1 MRKIFKRFASL
12 LTIFILTIMSI
23 VPVHASEN
31 TSVVNVT
38 DDLAIQMAERFAKGI
53 GENSNIVANNPRKF
67 YDTTGQ
73 AIGYIV
79 NYNLENKPYGYVVF
93 DTTCESLISEYSF
106 GNNSA
111 NPYEVIYQSEA
122 NVFSEKANTSE
133 IYKIAP
139 FEYGIVDNLGK
150 IRTNYGETLELS
162 LIHI

>member
-93 DTTCESLISEYSF
+93 DTTCESLISEYSC
-106 GNNSA
+106 
-111 NPYEVIYQSEA
+111 I
-122 NVFSEKANTSE
+122 
-133 IYKIAP
+133 
-139 FEYGIVDNLGK
+139 
-150 IRTNYGETLELS
+150 
-162 LIHI
+162 

>member
-79 NYNLENKPYGYVVF
+79 NGNFGVTIKVYGYGS
-93 DTTCESLISEYSF
+93 DTTTFDGRSISWIHQEPFIISGTGADGFYYTYDCGPITQAGSYRFNTTFRSTNFPNTTRSF
-106 GNNSA
+106 STVFTFSA
-111 NPYEVIYQSEA
+111 N
-122 NVFSEKANTSE
+122 
-133 IYKIAP
+133 
-139 FEYGIVDNLGK
+139 
-150 IRTNYGETLELS
+150 
-162 LIHI
+162 